1 MLQGFRKID
10 SEKWEFANEKFLRGQ
25 KHLLKNITRRKTAPP
40 PPPPQPPSPPHAA
53 VELGRFGQEEEPELL
68 RRDKH
73 VLMNELVKLRQQ
85 QQNTRLHLQEM
96 ELRLRR
102 TEKKQQQ
109 MMRFLA
115 KAMQNPDFIDQLVQ
129 QKERGKEL
137 DGGGDVSQ
145 KRLRLIEAG
154 ETSRS
159 NKGLNNRVKLELD
172 EFCRPQ
178 VSELEA
184 LALEMQRLGK
194 AKPAHGDGDGSDEHR
209 ELDEGFWQELLDD
222 GCDEDAKM

>member
-1 MLQGFRKID
+1 MKLLQGFRKID

-25 KHLLKNITRRKTAPP
+25 KHLLKNITRRKKA
-40 PPPPQPPSPPHAA
+40 PPPQPPSPPHAA
-53 VELGRFGQEEEPELL
+53 VELGRFGQEEVPELL

-96 ELRLRR
+96 ELRLRG
-102 TEKKQQQ
+102 TEKKHKQ

-115 KAMQNPDFIDQLVQ
+115 KAMQNPDFIHQLVQ

-137 DGGGDVSQ
+137 DGGDVSQ

-154 ETSRS
+154 ETSRGD
-159 NKGLNNRVKLELD
+159 KGLNNRVKLELD

-194 AKPAHGDGDGSDEHR
+194 AKPAHSDGDGDGSDEHR

>member
-1 MLQGFRKID
+1 M
-10 SEKWEFANEKFLRGQ
+10 RGH
-25 KHLLKNITRRKTAPP
+25 KHLLKNIRRRKTAP

-53 VELGRFGQEEEPELL
+53 VELGRFGQEGESELL

-96 ELRLRR
+96 ELRLRG

-115 KAMQNPDFIDQLVQ
+115 KAMQNPDFIDQFVQ
-129 QKERGKEL
+129 RKETGKEL
-137 DGGGDVSQ
+137 DSVSK
-145 KRLRLIEAG
+145 KRVRLIEAG
-154 ETSRS
+154 ETSRGD
-159 NKGLNNRVKLELD
+159 KELNNRVKLELD

-178 VSELEA
+178 VSELKA

-194 AKPAHGDGDGSDEHR
+194 AKPAHDYGDGDEHR

-222 GCDEDAKM
+222 GFDEEEKM

>member
-1 MLQGFRKID
+1 M
-10 SEKWEFANEKFLRGQ
+10 RGH
-25 KHLLKNITRRKTAPP
+25 KHLLKNIRRRKTAA
-40 PPPPQPPSPPHAA
+40 PPPQPPSPPHAA

-96 ELRLRR
+96 ELRLRG

-129 QKERGKEL
+129 RKETGKEL
-137 DGGGDVSQ
+137 DGVSK
-145 KRLRLIEAG
+145 KRMRLIEAG
-154 ETSRS
+154 ETSRGD
-159 NKGLNNRVKLELD
+159 KGLNNRVKLELD

-194 AKPAHGDGDGSDEHR
+194 AKPARDDGDGDEHR

-222 GCDEDAKM
+222 GFDEEEKM